1 MGIAFKGKHP
11 VWGRG
16 ERSSATGNQEQSHYY
31 YWWEFLRR
39 NKAYAACC
47 AAGGV
52 GEMEKLYADF
62 GDVLN
67 VTFKQWWL
75 ERGYKLFAE
84 KPKALKL
91 GELNSPSDWDLN
103 WTKEQ
108 VMVVAVPLD
117 LPKRYLQGFFARLL
131 KERHP
136 TKKPGRRSL
145 RIEGATTAEYK
156 LYRNVSVKTLK
167 TQLLVYDEVMAKQR
181 GEHKRNLAQIGKKLG
196 LVPKTNKRTAID
208 PEVMD
213 DNKRRAV
220 LAATVSRH
228 FRDAC
233 RIVVNTAKGQFPNSD
248 D

>member
-1 MGIAFKGKHP
+1 MGITFKGKHP

-16 ERSSATGNQEQSHYY
+16 EKSSLAGNQEQSHYY

-39 NKAYAACC
+39 NEAYAACC

-52 GEMEKLYADF
+52 GEMDKLYADF

-84 KPKALKL
+84 ERKAVKL
-91 GELNSPSDWDLN
+91 GELHSPLDWDSN

-117 LPKRYLQGFFARLL
+117 IPKRYLQGFFARLL
-131 KERHP
+131 KARHP
-136 TKKPGRRSL
+136 TEKPGRMSL
-145 RIEGATTAEYK
+145 RCEGVTNAKYG

-167 TQLLVYDEVMAKQR
+167 TQLRVYDEVMAKQR
-181 GEHKRNLAQIGKKLG
+181 GEHKRSLAQIGQKLG
-196 LVPKTNKRTAID
+196 LVPKTNKRTAVD

-228 FRDAC
+228 FRDAS
-233 RIVVNTAKGQFPNSD
+233 RIVANTGKRQFPNSD
-248 D
+248 K

>member
-1 MGIAFKGKHP
+1 MGIVFKGKHP

-16 ERSSATGNQEQSHYY
+16 EKSSATGNQEQSHYY

-39 NKAYAACC
+39 NEAYAACC

-52 GEMEKLYADF
+52 GELEKLYADF

-75 ERGYKLFAE
+75 ERGYELFAE
-84 KPKALKL
+84 ERADLKL
-91 GELNSPSDWDLN
+91 EELDSPGDWDVS

-108 VMVVAVPLD
+108 VMVVAVPLNI
-117 LPKRYLQGFFARLL
+117 PKRYLQGFFARLL
-131 KERHP
+131 KQRHP
-136 TKKPGRRSL
+136 TKKPGRKSL
-145 RIEGATTAEYK
+145 RAKGTTNADYG
-156 LYRNVSVKTLK
+156 LYRNVSVKTLSI
-167 TQLLVYDEVMAKQR
+167 QLKIYDEVMAQKR
-181 GEHKRNLAQIGKKLG
+181 GEHNRKLAQIGKDLG
-196 LVPKTNKRTAID
+196 LAPKSNIRTQKFND
-208 PEVMD
+208 VMD

-233 RIVVNTAKGQFPNSD
+233 RIVANTAKGQFPNSD